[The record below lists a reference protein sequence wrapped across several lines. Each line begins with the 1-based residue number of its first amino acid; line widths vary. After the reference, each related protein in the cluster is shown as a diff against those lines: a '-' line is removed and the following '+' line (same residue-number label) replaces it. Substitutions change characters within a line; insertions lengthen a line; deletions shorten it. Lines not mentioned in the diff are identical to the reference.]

1 MNPCSVEHIK
11 NILVYFLLYFPLT
24 RVFSSFYMHTQ
35 SQGQIRASVFCGRPA
50 LFLPA
55 ETKKESDLVRFFPYL
70 LPSLLIFH
78 QARWGE
84 LYSHGWGGSVKWEH
98 ESSLAPMEILKQMLA
113 QEFVGALARQVYG
126 ELFITV
132 LGHWSFFGGGWRPLS
147 P

>member
-1 MNPCSVEHIK
+1 MNVRL
-11 NILVYFLLYFPLT
+11 NILKISLSIFFFTFLSPEFFLQITCIHNPRVKLGHLYSVGVPL
-24 RVFSSFYMHTQ
+24 SSF
-35 SQGQIRASVFCGRPA
+35 
-50 LFLPA
+50 PA